1 MPPGISAATG
11 ETFHVERDE
20 AYIGVLIDDLVSRGV
35 GGEPYRMFPSRAEHR
50 LLLREDNA
58 DRRLMPRGRALG
70 LVDDPSWKRF
80 EAKCEAIQTGL
91 EALSASVRP
100 VPETLAAMA
109 RAGLGG
115 LKKPATAEE
124 LLRRPEASWERVA
137 LVADLP
143 DIDPAAA
150 QQIEIDVKY
159 AGYIARAERRAAQ
172 ARKLQ
177 GVNLPSDL
185 DYRAL
190 TALSSEVRERLAE
203 ARPTTLGQAS
213 RLPGVTPAAVS
224 VLAAVLSKRLAS
236 RAG

>member
-1 MPPGISAATG
+1 MCI
-11 ETFHVERDE
+11 RD
-20 AYIGVLIDDLVSRGV
+20 R
-35 GGEPYRMFPSRAEHR
+35 
-50 LLLREDNA
+50 
-58 DRRLMPRGRALG
+58 
-70 LVDDPSWKRF
+70 
-80 EAKCEAIQTGL
+80 
-91 EALSASVRP
+91 
-100 VPETLAAMA
+100 
-109 RAGLGG
+109 
-115 LKKPATAEE
+115 
-124 LLRRPEASWERVA
+124 
-137 LVADLP
+137 
-143 DIDPAAA
+143 
-150 QQIEIDVKY
+150 IEIDVKY